1 MPELPEVETVRRG
14 LEPVL
19 VGRRFEHVV
28 LNRPDLRI
36 PFPEGFA
43 ETIAGQRVQAVG
55 RRSKYLLLQLENH
68 QNIVIHLGMSG
79 RVVVYPNRRNR
90 QETHDHVCFYLED
103 GKEIVFNDPRRFGLM
118 TLVSETELPTHS
130 LFAAL
135 GPEPLTDHFTADTL
149 LKAFRGK
156 KAPVKNLIMDN
167 HVVVGVGN
175 IYAAESLFRA
185 GISPQRPAG
194 KVTPKEA
201 GILAAV
207 IKDVLNAA
215 LESGGST
222 LRDYVRS
229 SGDPGYF
236 QHHFA
241 VYDREGKPCE
251 RCKGTIIRFKQAGR
265 SSFACDSCQK

>member
-19 VGRRFEHVV
+19 VGQRFECVV

-36 PFPEGFA
+36 PFPEGFV
-43 ETIAGQRVQAVG
+43 ETIEGQRVQAVS
-55 RRSKYLLLQLENH
+55 RRSKYLLLRLENNH
-68 QNIVIHLGMSG
+68 NIIIHLGMSG
-79 RVVVYPNRRNR
+79 RVVVYPSKRNR
-90 QETHDHVCFYLED
+90 QETHDHVCFYLDD

-118 TLVSETELPTHS
+118 TLIEQSELERHPLLAH
-130 LFAAL
+130 L
-135 GPEPLTDHFTADTL
+135 GPEPLTEAFTAHTL
-149 LKAFRGK
+149 IAAFQGK
-156 KAPVKNLIMDN
+156 KAPVKTMIMDN

-185 GISPQRPAG
+185 KISPQRPAG
-194 KVTPKEA
+194 QVTAQEA
-201 GILAAV
+201 EILVAV
-207 IKDVLNAA
+207 IKNVLEDA
-215 LESGGST
+215 LQSGGST

-251 RCKGTIIRFKQAGR
+251 RCDGTIIRFKQAGR
-265 SSFACDSCQK
+265 SSFACDRCQK